1 MLVARIEH
9 IGSTPVLGLPAKP
22 IIDIQIIVQNE
33 TAAQQRQPILVEHGY
48 SEAVAP
54 IRFFHQPA
62 GWPDVITCIYEKTAT
77 PRRAGRACFVIG
89 SGRTRGNAW
98 TPAAGP
104 VTIAAVIHILDG
116 PDTNSRPRPPALARA
131 ISLCANGRKAPYD
144 AASFAEGWRG
154 NLAVVAISI
163 AAGSPT
169 GDLQQTR
176 RRNDQSLLC
185 RRAMAA

>member
-1 MLVARIEH
+1 MREGLITSLPQPNASMQRRPTAELCCPGGAWGSTDAAMDTSTPAGQHPRVSLGQGGLYHNKLSSMSRNGLEISRSKHSVSRALGMLVARIEH

-89 SGRTRGNAW
+89 SGRTRGNA
-98 TPAAGP
+98 
-104 VTIAAVIHILDG
+104 
-116 PDTNSRPRPPALARA
+116 
-131 ISLCANGRKAPYD
+131 
-144 AASFAEGWRG
+144 
-154 NLAVVAISI
+154 
-163 AAGSPT
+163 
-169 GDLQQTR
+169 
-176 RRNDQSLLC
+176 
-185 RRAMAA
+185 